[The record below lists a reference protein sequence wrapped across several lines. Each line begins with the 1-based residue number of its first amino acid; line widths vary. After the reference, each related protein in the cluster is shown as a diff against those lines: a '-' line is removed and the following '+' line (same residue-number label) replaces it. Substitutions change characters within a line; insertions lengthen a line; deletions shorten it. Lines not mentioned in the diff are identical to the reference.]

1 MKIVALFFIL
11 KFNLPRSL
19 KSAHTVKLP
28 FAIKAINKII
38 TKDHQNASVI
48 KQEYV
53 FLLLYIYF

>member
-28 FAIKAINKII
+28 FAIKAINKVI
-38 TKDHQNASVI
+38 TKDHQKRISN
-48 KQEYV
+48 
-53 FLLLYIYF
+53 